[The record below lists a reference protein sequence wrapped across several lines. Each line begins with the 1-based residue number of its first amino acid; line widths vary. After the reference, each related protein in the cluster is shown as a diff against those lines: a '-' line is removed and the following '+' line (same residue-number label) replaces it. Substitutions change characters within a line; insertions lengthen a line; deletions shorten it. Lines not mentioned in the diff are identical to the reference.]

1 MTKIVLPVLPSIVTK
16 YTVVYRASKT
26 HISKLTFPEKGV
38 RHGYFFMIMQGLDRM
53 AEQMFYETALLTLGV
68 AQSEL
73 QCAIEFGAGGL
84 SRPPQ
89 S

>member
-1 MTKIVLPVLPSIVTK
+1 
-16 YTVVYRASKT
+16 
-26 HISKLTFPEKGV
+26 
-38 RHGYFFMIMQGLDRM
+38 MIMQGLDRM

-73 QCAIEFGAGGL
+73 QYAIEFGAGGL